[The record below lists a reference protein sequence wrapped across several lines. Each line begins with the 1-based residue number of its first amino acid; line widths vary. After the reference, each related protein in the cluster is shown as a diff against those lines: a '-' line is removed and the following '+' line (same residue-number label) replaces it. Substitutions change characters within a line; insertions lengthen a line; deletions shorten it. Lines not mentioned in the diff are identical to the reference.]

1 MPIAPRGFV
10 RGLPNSGT
18 LFDYDARQQR
28 VTAIEAQMS
37 EPGFWDK
44 PEAAQAT
51 VAELKSVSS
60 IVKPLRELVK
70 AVGDL
75 DVMLELADE
84 DEGWRPKFR
93 PSSIGWK
100 PCSKISS

>member
-1 MPIAPRGFV
+1 
-10 RGLPNSGT
+10 
-18 LFDYDARQQR
+18 
-28 VTAIEAQMS
+28 MS

-51 VAELKSVSS
+51 VAELKAVSS

-70 AVGDL
+70 EVADL

-84 DEGWRPKFR
+84 DEGLAAEISPLLGRLQETLEDLELKALLSGPHDANNAIL
-93 PSSIGWK
+93 SINARDGGH
-100 PCSKISS
+100 